1 MNVLINNIIKAQKIG
16 KTTIGL
22 DRKKNYGLSSLC
34 IMCIH
39 LITSLCMIYTMKAH
53 IGVKKTHEKK
63 TMNNDLIECHKLHF
77 NSLYA
82 FS

>member
-1 MNVLINNIIKAQKIG
+1 MYNVY
-16 KTTIGL
+16 TF
-22 DRKKNYGLSSLC
+22 S
-34 IMCIH
+34 H
-39 LITSLCMIYTMKAH
+39 ITVHDIYDESTYRS
-53 IGVKKTHEKK
+53 KKTHMKK